1 MLPPPPRST
10 LFPYTTLFRSQL
22 LDLYA
27 QTIDIYEHTLAIT
40 ENRYAAGM
48 VARSDVDSAVSQL
61 ENARVQQQNAQRQQE
76 QLGHALAVLLG
87 DARSIRS
94 FGDQQLALGFPK

>member
-40 ENRYAAGM
+40 ENRYDAGM
-48 VARSDVDSAVSQL
+48 VARGDEDSAVYQL
-61 ENARVQQQNAQRQQE
+61 ENARVQQQNAHRQQE
-76 QLGHALAVLLG
+76 QLGHAFAVLLR
-87 DARSIRS
+87 DELNASAFVIE
-94 FGDQQLALGFPK
+94 LC